1 MRLIPRSSIKES
13 SKFVDSTSP
22 MLISLKIVNA
32 VIETTERGIAFNIRI
47 TWISLSDRIEMKR
60 IPSHLLMVDSF
71 TTETLLA

>member
-47 TWISLSDRIEMKR
+47 TWISLNDRIEMKR